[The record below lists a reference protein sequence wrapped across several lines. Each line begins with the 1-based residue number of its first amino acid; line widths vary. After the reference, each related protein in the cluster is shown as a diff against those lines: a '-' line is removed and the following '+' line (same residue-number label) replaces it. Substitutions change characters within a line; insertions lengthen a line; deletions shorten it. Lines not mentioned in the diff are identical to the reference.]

1 MENKKYSSEIEHL
14 NALNEITASINF
26 TININELLD
35 KIVTKVCEILDAEA
49 ASLFLIDPEKKEL
62 KFEIVKGEKSELI
75 EKSRSQLRIPLGRGI
90 CGWVAQMGKS
100 VISKEPEMD
109 IRFYKDIDKI
119 TGFITRNLL
128 CVPLILQNK
137 IKGVIEVINKK
148 EGDFEEIDVQ
158 ILHTIA
164 GQIAMVMENYN
175 LYREISET
183 RLYLDN
189 IIENMPGGFISID
202 KGGRIKTF
210 NLRANRILGINKHQA
225 LDKPAEEVL
234 AKQIEIY
241 DVLQKTLNERK
252 TVNRLELNI
261 VRMNGQ
267 KACIGYS
274 TLLITDRQNEV
285 VGAGIIFQDL
295 TFIKES
301 LSGA

>member
-14 NALNEITASINF
+14 NALYEITASINF
-26 TININELLD
+26 TVNLKELLD
-35 KIVTKVCEILDAEA
+35 KIMTKVCEVLNAEA
-49 ASLFLIDPEKKEL
+49 ATLFLIDAEKKEL
-62 KFEIVKGEKSELI
+62 RFEIIKGEKSQII
-75 EKSRSQLRIPLGRGI
+75 EQSRGQLRVPLGRGI
-90 CGWVAQMGKS
+90 SGWVALMGKP
-100 VISKEPEMD
+100 VISSDPEHDM
-109 IRFYKDIDKI
+109 RFYKDIDKI

-148 EGDFEEIDVQ
+148 EGNFGEIDTQ

-175 LYREISET
+175 LYTEISQT
-183 RLYLDN
+183 KSYLDN

-202 KGGRIKTF
+202 MEGRIKTF
-210 NLRANRILGINKHQA
+210 NMRANRILGINKHYA
-225 LDKPAEEVL
+225 LNKSGEEVL
-234 AKQIEIY
+234 AKQREIY
-241 DVLQKTLNERK
+241 AVLLNTLNERK
-252 TVNRLELNI
+252 AVNRLELNI
-261 VRMNGQ
+261 VRMNGE

-274 TLLITDRQNEV
+274 TLLLTDRQNEV

-301 LSGA
+301 LGGA